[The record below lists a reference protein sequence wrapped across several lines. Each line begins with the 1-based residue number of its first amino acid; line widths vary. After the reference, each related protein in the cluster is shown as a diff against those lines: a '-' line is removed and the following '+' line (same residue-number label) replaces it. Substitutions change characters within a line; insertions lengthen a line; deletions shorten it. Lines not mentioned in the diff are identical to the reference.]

1 MQIKVRRLNNATH
14 LEATNEEG
22 GTLQMDG
29 SPTIGGQNLGMRPM
43 QVLLSSLAGCSAMD
57 IISILKKQRQPLEDI
72 QFTLDGIRDEEAVPS
87 LFKDIHITY
96 QLYGDLD
103 EEKVKRAIELSLEQ
117 YCSVAKTLEKTA
129 KITYSFHIHSTS

>member
-1 MQIKVRRLNNATH
+1 MQIKIRRLNQASH

-22 GTLQMDG
+22 LTLQMDG
-29 SPTIGGQNLGMRPM
+29 SPDVGGENRAMRPM
-43 QVLLSSLAGCSAMD
+43 QILLTSLGGCSAMD

-72 QFTLDGIRDEEAVPS
+72 QFTLDGIREESAIPS

-96 QLYGDLD
+96 KLFGDLD
-103 EEKVKRAIELSLEQ
+103 EEKVRRAIDLSLEQ

-129 KITYSFHIHSTS
+129 KITYSFKIYSSS

>member
-22 GTLQMDG
+22 LTLQMDG
-29 SPTIGGQNLGMRPM
+29 SPAIGGQDLGMRPM

-57 IISILKKQRQPLEDI
+57 VISILKKQRQPLEDM

-103 EEKVKRAIELSLEQ
+103 EEKVRRAIELSLEQ

>member
-22 GTLQMDG
+22 QTLQMDG
-29 SPTIGGQNLGMRPM
+29 SPDIGGQGLGLRPM
-43 QVLLSSLAGCSAMD
+43 QVLLTSLGGCSAMD

-72 QFTLDGIRDEEAVPS
+72 QFTLDGIRDENAIPS
-87 LFKDIHITY
+87 LFKAIHITY
-96 QLYGDLD
+96 QLYGNLD
-103 EEKVKRAIELSLEQ
+103 EEKVKRAIELSVEQ

-129 KITYSFHIHSTS
+129 KITYSYHIYPNT